1 MNKQQLLYIQTLFN
15 SFNGKS
21 QMVNVT
27 DEYGNKMNIEIYPSN
42 NMLAY
47 RVHFEDGSTSL
58 WSTWED
64 KEHVANYFRSA
75 SLV

>member
-58 WSTWED
+58 WNTWED